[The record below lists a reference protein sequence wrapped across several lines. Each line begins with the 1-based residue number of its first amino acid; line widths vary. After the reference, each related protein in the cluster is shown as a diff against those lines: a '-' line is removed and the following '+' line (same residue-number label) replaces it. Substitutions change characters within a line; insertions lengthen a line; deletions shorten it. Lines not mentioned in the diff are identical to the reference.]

1 MEMMLLRLALCSVL
15 LVLVMGA
22 GRAEAAQ
29 TLTVSN
35 SSDADPGSLRAL
47 VGSAADGDTVVIPA
61 SITAPILLTSGQ
73 IVIKRSITI
82 SGAGAGTTVIDGNN
96 AHRSFDIADDGASHP
111 EVTISD
117 VTIRHG
123 HQTGVPG
130 GGAALVEPFETL
142 HLARVLLTANDTLT
156 GDAGGAVFDQ
166 GGTLTIDRS
175 TISDN
180 HSGGD
185 AGGVFIEDLSGGHGV
200 ARISDST
207 ISGNT
212 SPSGR
217 FGGGISNGGVLTV
230 ERSTLSGNSA
240 GRAGSGVATQSFAD
254 PGTGQLTLV
263 DSTVVDNT
271 STTPGFE
278 GGGIHIQVNTSA
290 PVLLLNDTIAGNMG
304 APTDAMHAPNSV
316 GGVSIDSGGTVMF
329 NTIVAGN
336 QGNPGRD
343 NCDQFDEIV
352 GDHNIEDENTC
363 RFQSPG
369 NLVNTDPLLTQLT
382 DNGGPTLTRQPIPN
396 SPAIGAADATRCPA
410 TDQRGVP
417 YFSPN
422 PCDIGAVDTAR
433 PGPPPA
439 GGGATGAG
447 AAISKLGIH
456 PTTFAAAGKGGSI
469 AKTRKRHTGT
479 TVSYTQLTAG
489 KTSFVVRARKC
500 VRRKSHRRS
509 CRFVKVGGFSH
520 AGKAGANRLHFT
532 GRVHRHKLHPGRYR
546 LDATANRRTVRRSF
560 RIVP

>member
-1 MEMMLLRLALCSVL
+1 MTPARLALCSVL
-15 LVLVMGA
+15 LALLLGA
-22 GRAEAAQ
+22 ARAEAAQ
-29 TLTVSN
+29 TLTVTN

-47 VGSAADGDTVVIPA
+47 VGSAGNGDTVVIPA
-61 SITAPILLTSGQ
+61 SITSPIVLTSGQ

-82 SGAGAGTTVIDGNN
+82 SGAGAGATVVDGNN

-111 EVTISD
+111 EVTISGL
-117 VTIRHG
+117 TITHG

-130 GGAALVEPFETL
+130 GGGVLVEPFETL

-180 HSGGD
+180 QSGGD
-185 AGGVFIEDLSGGHGV
+185 AGGVFIENFMGGRGV
-200 ARISDST
+200 ATITDST

-212 SPSGR
+212 SPFGR
-217 FGGGISNGGVLTV
+217 FGGGISNGGVLTI
-230 ERSTLSGNSA
+230 ERSTLSGNTS
-240 GRAGSGVATQSFAD
+240 GRAGGGVATQSFAD

-263 DSTVVDNT
+263 DSTVENNT
-271 STTPGFE
+271 TNGDGFE
-278 GGGIHIQVNTSA
+278 GGAVYRNVRSDT
-290 PVLLLNDTIAGNMG
+290 PVLLVNDTITGNTAFPG
-304 APTDAMHAPNSV
+304 NAVHPGSP
-316 GGVSIDSGGTVMF
+316 GGITSNDGTQVF

-336 QGNPGRD
+336 FGEPGHE
-343 NCDQFDEIV
+343 NCGTTSPFV
-352 GDHNIEDENTC
+352 GDHNLEDMDTC
-363 RFQSPG
+363 GFHNPG
-369 NLVNTDPLLTQLT
+369 DIVNSDPLLTALE

-396 SPAIGAADATRCPA
+396 SPAVGAADASKCPP

-439 GGGATGAG
+439 GGGATGSG
-447 AAISKLGIH
+447 AAISKLGVH

-469 AKTRKRHTGT
+469 AKRHKRRTGT

-489 KTSFVVRARKC
+489 RTSFVVRARKC
-500 VRRKSHRRS
+500 VRRKSHRRT
-509 CRFVKVGGFSH
+509 CKFVKVGGFSR
-520 AGKAGANRLHFT
+520 AGKAGANRFHFT
-532 GRVHRHKLHPGRYR
+532 GRVRHHKLHPGRYR
-546 LDATANRRTVRRSF
+546 LDATASRRTVRRSF